1 MRTEGVVRGEL
12 APVPLNCRTAAESVP
27 HGRFL
32 ISSGHFRYHDAVNFR
47 RRTRV
52 RRSSPAR
59 PLVRPFLPRSHSL
72 NKGRFL
78 DTLLQFANL
87 VLHIDKFLG
96 VFIHEYG
103 AWVYAVLF
111 LIVFCETGLVVLPFL
126 PGDSLLFIGGA
137 FCATGEMNLGLLIVL
152 LLVAAIAGNTVNYMV
167 GRAIGPRVFNS
178 HIPLLERF
186 LDRAALQKT
195 HNFYEKHG
203 GKTIV
208 LARFIPVVRTFAPF
222 VAGASEMTVSR
233 FQLFNI
239 LGALLWVLLL
249 VLLGYFFGN
258 IPFIRQ
264 YLNLIVL
271 VGIGAAVVP
280 VVLGAV
286 WKMTRKNTS
295 KAGTR

>member
-1 MRTEGVVRGEL
+1 M
-12 APVPLNCRTAAESVP
+12 
-27 HGRFL
+27 
-32 ISSGHFRYHDAVNFR
+32 
-47 RRTRV
+47 
-52 RRSSPAR
+52 
-59 PLVRPFLPRSHSL
+59 
-72 NKGRFL
+72 

-96 VFIHEYG
+96 VFIHQYG

-137 FCATGEMNLGLLIVL
+137 FCATGEMNLGLLLIL
-152 LLVAAIAGNTVNYMV
+152 LFVGATGGNTLNYMI
-167 GRAIGPRVFNS
+167 GRAIGPKVFES
-178 HIPLLERF
+178 HIPVLERF
-186 LDRAALQKT
+186 LDRTALQKT

-222 VAGASEMTVSR
+222 VAGVSRMTFSR

-239 LGALLWVLLL
+239 AGALFWVLLL

-271 VGIGAAVVP
+271 VGIGAAIVP
-280 VVLGAV
+280 VLLGAL
-286 WKMTRKNTS
+286 WKVFRKSPPT
-295 KAGTR
+295 AGGR

>member
-1 MRTEGVVRGEL
+1 M
-12 APVPLNCRTAAESVP
+12 
-27 HGRFL
+27 
-32 ISSGHFRYHDAVNFR
+32 
-47 RRTRV
+47 
-52 RRSSPAR
+52 
-59 PLVRPFLPRSHSL
+59 
-72 NKGRFL
+72 
-78 DTLLQFANL
+78 DTLLQFVNL

-96 VFIHEYG
+96 VFIHQYG

-137 FCATGEMNLGLLIVL
+137 FAATHEMNLGALLTLLIV
-152 LLVAAIAGNTVNYMV
+152 AAVTGNTFNYMI
-167 GRAIGPRVFNS
+167 GRAIGPKVFNTS
-178 HIPLLERF
+178 IPGLERF

-195 HNFYEKHG
+195 HDFYERHG

-222 VAGASEMTVSR
+222 VAGVSQMSMQR

-239 LGALLWVLLL
+239 AGALFWVLLL

-264 YLNLIVL
+264 YLNIIVL
-271 VGIGAAVVP
+271 VGIGAAIVP
-280 VVLGAV
+280 VVLGGL
-286 WKMTRKNTS
+286 WKMVRKNS
-295 KAGTR
+295 GANAVRGPNGN

>member
-1 MRTEGVVRGEL
+1 
-12 APVPLNCRTAAESVP
+12 
-27 HGRFL
+27 
-32 ISSGHFRYHDAVNFR
+32 
-47 RRTRV
+47 
-52 RRSSPAR
+52 
-59 PLVRPFLPRSHSL
+59 
-72 NKGRFL
+72 L

-96 VFIHEYG
+96 VFIQQYG

-111 LIVFCETGLVVLPFL
+111 LIVFAETGLVIVPFL

-137 FCATGEMNLGLLIVL
+137 FAASGEMSLGALVLLLIVAS
-152 LLVAAIAGNTVNYMV
+152 VTGNTLNYV
-167 GRAIGPRVFNS
+167 IGRAIGPAVFNTR
-178 HIPLLERF
+178 IRGLERF

-195 HNFYEKHG
+195 HDFYVRHG

-222 VAGASEMTVSR
+222 VAGVSQMSMKR
-233 FQLFNI
+233 FQFFNFA
-239 LGALLWVLLL
+239 GAFFWVLLL

-264 YLNLIVL
+264 YLNVIVL

-280 VVLGAV
+280 VAIGGL
-286 WKMTRKNTS
+286 WKMLRKN
-295 KAGTR
+295 ARHDNGVRRPDGNR